1 LETFNGKSILKIT
14 LELKKV
20 QFGCKRH
27 EWKKNH
33 EESNYHNKR
42 SGHHWRKFWHEKN
55 EWKKNPEEFKDL
67 NERCGGH
74 HWRKFW
80 HEKRNRE
87 GNENDLF
94 WKKMR
99 EKKILE
105 VEKLKEDKVYEKEI
119 TELNSMGYNDEF
131 LNYRLLQRYDGNV
144 KRVVSKILK
153 KNNRREKWGKHF
165 KKEIKN
171 EGKDIK
177 ENEVNNESLQKE
189 QKINEEKIDN
199 LDIKIENGE
208 KPSEEKKRRNSQRNN

>member
-1 LETFNGKSILKIT
+1 
-14 LELKKV
+14 
-20 QFGCKRH
+20 
-27 EWKKNH
+27 
-33 EESNYHNKR
+33 
-42 SGHHWRKFWHEKN
+42 
-55 EWKKNPEEFKDL
+55 
-67 NERCGGH
+67 
-74 HWRKFW
+74 
-80 HEKRNRE
+80 
-87 GNENDLF
+87 
-94 WKKMR
+94 MR

-208 KPSEEKKRRNSQRNN
+208 KPSEEKKKKKQSKK